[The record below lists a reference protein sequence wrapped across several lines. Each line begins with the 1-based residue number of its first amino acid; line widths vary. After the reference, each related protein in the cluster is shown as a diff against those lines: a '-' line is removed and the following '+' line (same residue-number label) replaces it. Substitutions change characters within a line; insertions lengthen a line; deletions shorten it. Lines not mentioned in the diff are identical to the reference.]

1 MRRVFISYAGPD
13 SEAALYVTS
22 YLRSL
27 GVDVFIDYDRMMHD
41 GTFTRRAENEL
52 KSRRCMIFIQSPEAM
67 KSPLAQTELEYA
79 YQQDI
84 EIIPMVLKPL
94 NVRETGEFRFLLT
107 LKTIDMSAYL
117 QQHQAKDALDK
128 LRQRLSDQPNTRS
141 AINVNN
147 ADQLKERYTLQGH
160 SSWVREIE
168 FSPDGYLLA
177 SSSNDNSVCIW
188 DMRTAQRTGTQP
200 RMISRILEHGS
211 LVWGMSFSP
220 TAPLFATGA
229 GDATIRLWDLN
240 SLPETYELTRLID
253 HKQAVYSVCF
263 SQDGKLLASGSH
275 DNRAYVYDIDR
286 IDHTAQAKQVIPLL
300 HAGHV
305 YWVTFSPSNHL
316 IATTSRDSAV
326 RLWSYEYEHLGDLSK
341 EKPRFLSGHSSWV
354 NSATFSPNGL
364 ILASASHDTTIRL
377 WDVETG
383 QTIHIL
389 TGHQESVNTVAFSAD
404 GSLLASA
411 AKDDTVRL
419 WDLHSFKELAIIR
432 GHQKGV
438 NSVVFSPNGLNLVT
452 GSGDTTIKF
461 WGL

>member
-1 MRRVFISYAGPD
+1 MKRVFISYDGAD

-22 YLRSL
+22 HLRSM
-27 GVDVFIDYDRMMHD
+27 GIDVFIDYDRMMND
-41 GTFTRRAENEL
+41 GAFTRRLENEL

-67 KSPLAQTELEYA
+67 KSPLVQTELEYA
-79 YQQDI
+79 YQQNL
-84 EIIPMVLKPL
+84 EIIPMAIKPL

-107 LKTIDMSAYL
+107 LKAIDMSAYS
-117 QQHQAKDALDK
+117 QQRQAKDALDK
-128 LRQRLSDQPNTRS
+128 LHHRLSDSLTVSS
-141 AINVNN
+141 AINASN
-147 ADQLKERYTLQGH
+147 ASQLKELYTLRDH

-177 SSSNDNSVCIW
+177 SSSNDNSVCLW

-200 RMISRILEHGS
+200 RMISRITEHQS
-211 LVWGMSFSP
+211 LVWGLSFSRG
-220 TAPLFATGA
+220 APLLATGA

-240 SLPETYELTRLID
+240 SLPETYELTRLTE
-253 HKQAVYSVCF
+253 HKQAVYSVSF
-263 SQDGKLLASGSH
+263 SQDGKLLVSGSH
-275 DNRAYVYDIDR
+275 DNRAYVYDVDR
-286 IDHTAQAKQVIPLL
+286 IDQTAQARQVIPLL

-305 YWVTFSPSNHL
+305 YWVTFSPLNNV

-326 RLWSYEYEHLGDLSK
+326 RLWTYEYDHLADLSK

-364 ILASASHDTTIRL
+364 ILASSSHDTTIRL

-383 QTIHIL
+383 QLIHVL
-389 TGHQESVNTVAFSAD
+389 SGHQGSVNTVAFSAD

-419 WDLHSFKELAIIR
+419 WDLNSFEELAIIR

-438 NSVVFSPNGLNLVT
+438 NSVVFSPDGLSLVT
-452 GSGDTTIKF
+452 GSGDSTIKF